1 MTRIIIINVRGTAQ
15 NEGQRLN
22 EKTSARRLGA
32 SKSKWSH
39 HVLQKGNKT
48 EVVPIH
54 GKDVPKGLLE
64 KILKRTGLK

>member
-1 MTRIIIINVRGTAQ
+1 MKKLLQDGWELVRVNG
-15 NEGQRLN
+15 
-22 EKTSARRLGA
+22 
-32 SKSKWSH
+32 SH